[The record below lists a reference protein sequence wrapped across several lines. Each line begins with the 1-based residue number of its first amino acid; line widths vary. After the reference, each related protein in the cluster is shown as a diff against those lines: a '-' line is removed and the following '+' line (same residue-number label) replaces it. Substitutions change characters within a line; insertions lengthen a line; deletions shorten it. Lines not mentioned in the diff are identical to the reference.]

1 MEKPSERK
9 AWVTF
14 GLLSSSHPDPAPNF
28 CRWTITDLASSN
40 GTILN
45 DIQLEPSV
53 PSVLSDGDVIKIGE
67 VTSIKVLFEVTG
79 CGSECNSGNARR
91 NHRRGAV
98 GRGKRVVELGVIG
111 ENTLGYRNNL
121 RGKTEKIVVLEN
133 EGGEMGN
140 NEEGKVRG
148 RRTRGSNKVSENS
161 CEETEG
167 KMDNVGKVS
176 LRMTRI
182 SQKEENS
189 GALENGKEE
198 IVGKVEYVGEVKG
211 KGGRNVSVRRARGS
225 KEEEKSGGS
234 EDLDEIRD
242 EDCVHRLMK
251 AGQRARVR
259 RTRLDLIWVSMK
271 VERQGKVQERK
282 RMYLWNPL
290 KRINWWKN

>member
-1 MEKPSERK
+1 
-9 AWVTF
+9 
-14 GLLSSSHPDPAPNF
+14 
-28 CRWTITDLASSN
+28 
-40 GTILN
+40 
-45 DIQLEPSV
+45 
-53 PSVLSDGDVIKIGE
+53 
-67 VTSIKVLFEVTG
+67 
-79 CGSECNSGNARR
+79 
-91 NHRRGAV
+91 
-98 GRGKRVVELGVIG
+98 
-111 ENTLGYRNNL
+111 
-121 RGKTEKIVVLEN
+121 
-133 EGGEMGN
+133 MGN
-140 NEEGKVRG
+140 NEVGKVRG

-161 CEETEG
+161 CEETDG

-211 KGGRNVSVRRARGS
+211 KGGRNVSVRRARSS
-225 KEEEKSGGS
+225 KEGEKLGGS

-242 EDCVHRLMK
+242 EDCVHSLMK

-271 VERQGKVQERK
+271 VERQGKVQEGK